1 MKKVSLIFLLLL
13 FCFNLFSEI
22 TWQDA
27 EENDEGITAYAVC
40 TTKKEVLE
48 ITHWKDLDP
57 YFISYTKNDVVSNSD
72 FYLVIFM
79 NIGTIVYEYRK
90 GSKSIGYYIKTI
102 FE

>member
-27 EENDEGITAYAVC
+27 EENEDGITAYAVC

-48 ITHWKDLDP
+48 VTHWEDLDSH
-57 YFISYTKNDVVSNSD
+57 FISYTKNDVVSNSD

>member
-27 EENDEGITAYAVC
+27 EENEDGITAYAVC

-48 ITHWKDLDP
+48 VTHWEDLDSH
-57 YFISYTKNDVVSNSD
+57 FISYTKNNVVSNSD

>member
-27 EENDEGITAYAVC
+27 EENEDGITAYAVC

-57 YFISYTKNDVVSNSD
+57 HFVSYTKNNVVSNSD

>member
-27 EENDEGITAYAVC
+27 EENEDGITAYAVC

-48 ITHWKDLDP
+48 ITHWKDLDT
-57 YFISYTKNDVVSNSD
+57 YFVSYTKNDVISNSD